1 MGLEKRDRVGVFKV
15 MCCNKHMIFAGRV
28 PLLVNRCYGGFS
40 LSHDAV
46 NAYNSECNAESQ
58 IAVGGREISRTDR
71 LLAAVYSRL
80 QERANG
86 ICAKL
91 ELYWVEERFEEYL
104 DVCEYDG
111 YESVSV
117 NFEKYK
123 LDMIHKITTMD
134 VSSEEKIDRI
144 QHVFME
150 SEPSIIDDNGN
161 PI

>member
-1 MGLEKRDRVGVFKV
+1 MGG
-15 MCCNKHMIFAGRV
+15 
-28 PLLVNRCYGGFS
+28 
-40 LSHDAV
+40 LS
-46 NAYNSECNAESQ
+46 ESQ
-58 IAVGGREISRTDR
+58 IAAGGREISRTDR

-91 ELYWVEERFEEYL
+91 EL
-104 DVCEYDG
+104 YDG